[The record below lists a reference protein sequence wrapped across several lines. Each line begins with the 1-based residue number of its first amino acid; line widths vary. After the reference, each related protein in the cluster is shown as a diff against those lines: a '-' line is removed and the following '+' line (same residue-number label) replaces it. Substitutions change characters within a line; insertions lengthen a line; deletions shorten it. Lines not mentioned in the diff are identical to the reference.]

1 MLLFLF
7 FELLHINTVN
17 TIVFYHIFSQ
27 KPNNKLT
34 ESSIFTAKEIIGTG
48 TMSVIDKGG
57 KIRQAFFWYPDKED
71 KKKIAKLTKHNAF
84 RYVQDFLPAF
94 GFYKFRDPDGDE
106 DKSPI

>member
-1 MLLFLF
+1 M
-7 FELLHINTVN
+7 
-17 TIVFYHIFSQ
+17 
-27 KPNNKLT
+27 
-34 ESSIFTAKEIIGTG
+34 FTAKEIIGTG

-94 GFYKFRDPDGDE
+94 GPLQIQG
-106 DKSPI
+106 S